1 MAAHRSSSFDWL
13 IAETL
18 VMSIIGV
25 NALVLFVDGFPSVS
39 EATGGLLGWVDY
51 ACLLY
56 FIVEAFIKINK
67 ATFSGYWEQGW
78 NKLDFII
85 VAISSPLLLEPFVGG
100 SVEFFSIVMVGRFL
114 RFLRIMR
121 FVPNGPKIWAGVV
134 RALKAS
140 MAVFLTLFVLNLIFA
155 LGANILFGA
164 ISAEHF
170 GDPLRS
176 AYSLFK
182 VFTVEGWY
190 EIPDDLKLA
199 GAADAEVMLL
209 RAYFMAAVLIGGILG
224 LSLANAVF
232 VDEMTADNNDRL
244 EEMVIDLRGELEA
257 ARSHREKEQ
266 TERWQALDRSLQ
278 DIQSQLAELRSRK

>member
-1 MAAHRSSSFDWL
+1 MINRRGSSLDWL
-13 IAETL
+13 VGEPL
-18 VMSIIGV
+18 VMVVIGL
-25 NALVLFVDGFPSVS
+25 NALVLFLDGFPSVN
-39 EATGGLLGWVDY
+39 EATGGWLGWVDY
-51 ACLLY
+51 GCLLY
-56 FIVEAFIKINK
+56 FVAEAIIKIRRD
-67 ATFSGYWEQGW
+67 TFFKYWGQGW
-78 NKLDFII
+78 NKMDLTI
-85 VAISSPLLLEPFVGG
+85 VVISSPLLLEPFLGG

-121 FVPNGPKIWAGVV
+121 FIPNGPKIWTGVV

-155 LGANILFGA
+155 LGANILFGG
-164 ISAEHF
+164 ISPEHF

-190 EIPDDLKLA
+190 EIPDDLKA
-199 GAADAEVMLL
+199 GGANDAEVMLL
-209 RAYFMAAVLIGGILG
+209 RFYFIVAVLIGGILG

-244 EEMVIDLRGELEA
+244 EEMVVDLRGELEA
-257 ARSHREKEQ
+257 ARTHREKEQ
-266 TERWQALDRSLQ
+266 AERWHALDKSLQ
-278 DIQSQLAELRSRK
+278 DIQAQLSELRSRK